1 MQQIRWRAL
10 LFFSILMDEA
20 CFDILS
26 HHVFPPFTSQFFIKA
41 NTDNTLPHCLH
52 LRLFLTSFALYL
64 VFFLLSLPLILFF
77 CINFPTLLSGS
88 FCTSVCCE
96 AVIKKHYSQGHRHI
110 KRAVQRWIN
119 SVEWCQSFYWF
130 PHLTVWHCL
139 LGNEKQEKEMLQC
152 KSNWENIYIKFFFF
166 QNNICLLS
174 FINVHWV
181 ICTSVH
187 MGNILGC
194 LSSILVWLAN

>member
-77 CINFPTLLSGS
+77 CINFPTLLSGL

-166 QNNICLLS
+166 PKQHLFT
-174 FINVHWV
+174 FIYQR
-181 ICTSVH
+181 SL
-187 MGNILGC
+187 GNLYLCSHGKYSR
-194 LSSILVWLAN
+194 LPELHPRLAS

>member
-1 MQQIRWRAL
+1 MQQIRRRAL

-52 LRLFLTSFALYL
+52 PRLFLTSFAPYL
-64 VFFLLSLPLILFF
+64 IFFLLSLPSILFL
-77 CINFPTLLSGS
+77 CINFPTLLSDS
-88 FCTSVCCE
+88 FCTSVCE
-96 AVIKKHYSQGHRHI
+96 AVIKKHYSQGHRLI

-139 LGNEKQEKEMLQC
+139 LGM
-152 KSNWENIYIKFFFF
+152 KSRRKKCSSVRATERVYIYKVFFFF
-166 QNNICLLS
+166 KTTFVYFHLS
-174 FINVHWV
+174 TF
-181 ICTSVH
+181 T
-187 MGNILGC
+187 G
-194 LSSILVWLAN
+194 

>member
-1 MQQIRWRAL
+1 MQQLRWRAL

-52 LRLFLTSFALYL
+52 PQLFLTSFALYL
-64 VFFLLSLPLILFF
+64 VFFLLSLPLILFL

-88 FCTSVCCE
+88 FCTSICE

-152 KSNWENIYIKFFFF
+152 KSNWVTIYIKFFFF
-166 QNNICLLS
+166 KNNICLLS

-187 MGNILGC
+187 MGNILCC
-194 LSSILVWLAN
+194 LSSILV